1 MCILPLAP
9 MNASGHMTIMENNP
23 APYEIFDAKRQ
34 RINRARRSVILAQ
47 QSDAD
52 FLSNVMA
59 DDIIA
64 RLEVVTRPMTKAVII
79 GNCTSAILDWCER
92 HDVES
97 VTIDMAANSTSPRHI
112 ICDHWDNLP
121 ELPFQPDLVIMTG
134 VLDSA
139 NDVPGLL
146 IQLRAILKPDG
157 LFLCG
162 FLGAGSLAVL
172 KRAML
177 VADGDS
183 PSAHIHPQIDVR
195 AAGDL
200 MSRAGFALPVADL
213 DMLTIKY
220 RNIAQLLHDIRCFG
234 GGNALAAGITAFNKG
249 KWQRLADHL
258 VKQAAKDGKI
268 PETFAFISLSGWAP
282 SPDQPKPARRG
293 SASVSLASQ
302 LGKKT
307 G

>member
-1 MCILPLAP
+1 
-9 MNASGHMTIMENNP
+9 MNASRHMTIMANNP
-23 APYEIFDAKRQ
+23 APHVIFDAKRQ
-34 RINRARRSVILAQ
+34 RSNRARRNIMLSQ
-47 QSDAD
+47 QDDDD
-52 FLSNVMA
+52 FLSNLMA
-59 DDIIA
+59 DDIIE
-64 RLEVVTRPMTKAVII
+64 RLDVVTRPMTKAVII
-79 GNCTSAILDWCER
+79 GNCTSAILDWCES
-92 HDVES
+92 HDVET
-97 VTIDMAANSTSPRHI
+97 VTIDMVANAASPHHI

-121 ELPFQPDLVIMTG
+121 ALPFQPDLVIMAG

-162 FLGAGSLAVL
+162 FLGAGSLAAL

-177 VADGDS
+177 VADGDT

-200 MSRAGFALPVADL
+200 MGRAGFALPVADL

-234 GGNALAAGITAFNKG
+234 GGNALASGITAFNNA
-249 KWQRLADHL
+249 KWQRLANHL
-258 VKQAAKDGKI
+258 VKRAAKDGKI

-307 G
+307 D

>member
-1 MCILPLAP
+1 
-9 MNASGHMTIMENNP
+9 MNASRHMTIMANNP
-23 APYEIFDAKRQ
+23 APHVIFDAKRQ
-34 RINRARRSVILAQ
+34 RSNRARRNIMLSQ
-47 QSDAD
+47 QDDDD
-52 FLSNVMA
+52 FLSNLMA
-59 DDIIA
+59 DDIIE
-64 RLEVVTRPMTKAVII
+64 RLDVVTRPMTKAVII
-79 GNCTSAILDWCER
+79 GNCTSAILDWCES
-92 HDVES
+92 HDVET
-97 VTIDMAANSTSPRHI
+97 VTIDMVANAASPHHI

-121 ELPFQPDLVIMTG
+121 ALPFQPDLVIMAG

-162 FLGAGSLAVL
+162 FLGAGSLAAL

-177 VADGDS
+177 VADGDT

-200 MSRAGFALPVADL
+200 MGRAGFALPVADL

-234 GGNALAAGITAFNKG
+234 GGNALAAGITAFNKA
-249 KWQRLADHL
+249 KWQRLANHL

-307 G
+307 D